1 MKEISEDLKR
11 FLTKEMENNMK
22 KITEKIIEKIE
33 YILNLTSLVP
43 E

>member
-11 FLTKEMENNMK
+11 FLTKKMENNMK

>member
-11 FLTKEMENNMK
+11 FLTKEMENNIK

>member
-11 FLTKEMENNMK
+11 FLMKKMENNMK